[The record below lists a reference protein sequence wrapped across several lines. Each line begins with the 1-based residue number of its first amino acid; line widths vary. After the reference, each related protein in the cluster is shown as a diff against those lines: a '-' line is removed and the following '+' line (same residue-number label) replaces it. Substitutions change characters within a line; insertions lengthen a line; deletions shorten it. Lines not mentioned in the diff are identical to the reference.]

1 MYYLVSLET
10 KILPKPFFSSP
21 PRRDRRF
28 GFSSQVCTPPLV
40 SYEKVGRGTAFSVA
54 VAR

>member
-10 KILPKPFFSSP
+10 KILPKPFFSS
-21 PRRDRRF
+21 DRRF